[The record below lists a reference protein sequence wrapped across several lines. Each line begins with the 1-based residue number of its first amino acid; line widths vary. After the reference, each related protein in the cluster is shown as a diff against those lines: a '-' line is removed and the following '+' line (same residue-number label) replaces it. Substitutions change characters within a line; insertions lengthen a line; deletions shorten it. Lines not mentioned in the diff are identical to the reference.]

1 VAAPSQRNALG
12 VLFAALA
19 AVLTAVAVGALI
31 GAGGRVV
38 GWLVAVAAL
47 AIAGWLGSLAVAAF
61 RGN

>member
-1 VAAPSQRNALG
+1 MAAPSQRNALG

-19 AVLTAVAVGALI
+19 AVLAAVAVGALI
-31 GAGGRVV
+31 GAGERPV

-47 AIAGWLGSLAVAAF
+47 AIAGWLGSLAFTAF